1 MTGATGET
9 EASTHKA
16 PACSAAVHLYTRVPT
31 QVLGRKGHAS
41 TPKAASVLIMAL
53 L

>member
-16 PACSAAVHLYTRVPT
+16 PACSAAV
-31 QVLGRKGHAS
+31 
-41 TPKAASVLIMAL
+41 L
-53 L
+53 LRAYAGVQL